1 MANENDEQNSVP
13 TDDQENIETSA
24 TNDDAGQEEQDNE
37 QPPADDASG
46 VEEDKDTKFDLKY
59 VEKLRKEA
67 GDNRVKAKEQEET
80 IDKLKRRLFL
90 NEVKGLGKL
99 ADPTD
104 LPYDAEL
111 VDDPDK
117 LKEAVDDLLARKPH
131 LGRRVPNGD
140 AGLGVGSEH
149 SSGVDILGMMRNNV

>member
-1 MANENDEQNSVP
+1 MANENNEQNSAP

-24 TNDDAGQEEQDNE
+24 TNDDAGQEEQDND
-37 QPPADDASG
+37 QAGVDDQ
-46 VEEDKDTKFDLKY
+46 EEDKEQTFDRQY

-67 GDNRVKAKEQEET
+67 GDHRVKAKEQEEV
-80 IDKLKRRLFL
+80 IDGLKRRLFL

-131 LGRRVPNGD
+131 LGRRVPQGD

-149 SSGVDILGMMRNNV
+149 STGVDLLGMMRSNV

>member
-1 MANENDEQNSVP
+1 MPTDDENKVT
-13 TDDQENIETSA
+13 TDDQENIETST
-24 TNDDAGQEEQDNE
+24 TNDNASTEEQVNND
-37 QPPADDASG
+37 PAG
-46 VEEDKDTKFDLKY
+46 VEEEETFDRPY

-67 GDNRVKAKEQEET
+67 GDNRVKAKDQEET
-80 IDKLKRRLFL
+80 IDKLQRRLFL

>member
-24 TNDDAGQEEQDNE
+24 TNDDAGQEEQDND
-37 QPPADDASG
+37 QAG
-46 VEEDKDTKFDLKY
+46 VEDDKEQTFDLKY

-67 GDNRVKAKEQEET
+67 GDNRVKAKEQEEV
-80 IDKLKRRLFL
+80 IEGLKRRLFL

>member
-13 TDDQENIETSA
+13 QDDQENIETSA

-37 QPPADDASG
+37 QPG
-46 VEEDKDTKFDLKY
+46 VEEDKEQTFDRQY

-67 GDNRVKAKEQEET
+67 GDHRVKAKEQEET
-80 IDKLKRRLFL
+80 IDGLKRRLFL

-149 SSGVDILGMMRNNV
+149 SSGVDILGIMRNNV

>member
-24 TNDDAGQEEQDNE
+24 TNDDAGQEDKTNE

-46 VEEDKDTKFDLKY
+46 VEDDKGTKFDLKY

-80 IDKLKRRLFL
+80 IDKLQRRLFL

>member
-1 MANENDEQNSVP
+1 MANENNEQNSVP
-13 TDDQENIETSA
+13 QENIETSA
-24 TNDDAGQEEQDNE
+24 TNDDAGHEEQDND
-37 QPPADDASG
+37 QAG
-46 VEEDKDTKFDLKY
+46 VEGEKEQTFDRQY

-67 GDNRVKAKEQEET
+67 GDHRVKAKEQEEV
-80 IDKLKRRLFL
+80 IDGLKRRLFL

-131 LGRRVPNGD
+131 LGRRVPQGD

-149 SSGVDILGMMRNNV
+149 STGVDLLGMMRSNV

>member
-1 MANENDEQNSVP
+1 MTVEENSVP
-13 TDDQENIETSA
+13 TDDQENIETST
-24 TNDDAGQEEQDNE
+24 TNDDQSTEDKATDDNAQVGVDDQEE
-37 QPPADDASG
+37 
-46 VEEDKDTKFDLKY
+46 DTKEQTFDRQY

-67 GDNRVKAKEQEET
+67 GDNRVKAKEQEEV
-80 IDKLKRRLFL
+80 IDKLQRRLFL